1 MVLKTYLQALKIKE
15 KELQGDNSPTQPEKD
30 NSKNPEKNNNME
42 PDRKIIKQY
51 FLSND
56 FRLAQLNDDNS
67 LMTLYYENKNKS
79 SKKTPKHK
87 NKSER
92 TTEENH
98 IESYLKKQNKKFLTR
113 TEINN

>member
-1 MVLKTYLQALKIKE
+1 MVLKVYLRALKIKE
-15 KELQGDNSPTQPEKD
+15 KELQGHNSPIQPEKD
-30 NSKNPEKNNNME
+30 NSKNPENNNME

-56 FRLAQLNDDNS
+56 FRFVQLNDDNS

-87 NKSER
+87 NKSE
-92 TTEENH
+92 
-98 IESYLKKQNKKFLTR
+98 
-113 TEINN
+113 